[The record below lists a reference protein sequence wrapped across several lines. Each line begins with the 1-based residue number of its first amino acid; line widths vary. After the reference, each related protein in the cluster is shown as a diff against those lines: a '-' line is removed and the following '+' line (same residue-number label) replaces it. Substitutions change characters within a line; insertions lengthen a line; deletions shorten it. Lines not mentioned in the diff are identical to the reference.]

1 MLSFGVGI
9 FRVRQVCGN
18 GGDRLF
24 FLHRRLKG
32 KMDSG
37 GITVPEVGSG

>member
-1 MLSFGVGI
+1 M
-9 FRVRQVCGN
+9 FRVGQVCGN

-37 GITVPEVGSG
+37 GITDTEVGSG